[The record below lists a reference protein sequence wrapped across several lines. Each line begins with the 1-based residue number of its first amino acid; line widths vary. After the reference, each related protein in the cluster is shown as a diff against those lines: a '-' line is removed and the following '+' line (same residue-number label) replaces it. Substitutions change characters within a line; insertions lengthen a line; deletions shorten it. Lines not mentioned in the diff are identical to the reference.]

1 MPILTQEKRNMTI
14 DELRSIYITPTDEE
28 LATLPDDDIDWCEC
42 HGYGKPCLFKPKFTR
57 TESN

>member
-1 MPILTQEKRNMTI
+1 MTI